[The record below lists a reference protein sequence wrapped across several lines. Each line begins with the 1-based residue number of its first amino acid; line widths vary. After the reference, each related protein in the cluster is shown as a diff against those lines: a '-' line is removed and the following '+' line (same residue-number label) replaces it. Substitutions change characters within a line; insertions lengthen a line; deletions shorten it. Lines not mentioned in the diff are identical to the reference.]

1 MKYLNCVGLSSSV
14 QATGKDVWISG
25 DSPLYMPREVYYN
38 LYKSSTLYPAKGHKI
53 NPTPSYTASLT
64 DILISLF
71 CLNLCVVAIFP
82 DQASVSRKL
91 YACFMIRQPPFHPP
105 FYFSLF
111 VAYVN
116 YFSSFY
122 GISKHFCDCTLP
134 LLRAFRNVCVPSACL
149 WHWNAVL
156 KSTEYTLSRLDWV

>member
-1 MKYLNCVGLSSSV
+1 MKCLNCVGLSSSV
-14 QATGKDVWISG
+14 QAKDVCISG
-25 DSPLYMPREVYYN
+25 DSPPYMPREVYYN

-53 NPTPSYTASLT
+53 NTTPSYTASLR

-82 DQASVSRKL
+82 VQASTPRKL
-91 YACFMIRQPPFHPP
+91 HACFMIRQPLFHPP
-105 FYFSLF
+105 FHFSLF
-111 VAYVN
+111 VACVN

-122 GISKHFCDCTLP
+122 GISKHFCDCTLL

-149 WHWNAVL
+149 
-156 KSTEYTLSRLDWV
+156 